1 MSSEHL
7 VYDLE
12 KGSRVILVDKS
23 LRKEGPWKCLSICSF
38 VLLIGATLLFT
49 LLQFG
54 AFRQSETE
62 VSSTGRW
69 GETSLGRADF
79 EVSTFS
85 SGWLQALVSRKPA
98 AHAIANLSRHNQLL
112 WTTKVAPSMLE
123 NGMQLNEN
131 DNSLVVPSTGLYF
144 IYSQLL
150 FHGKGCTS
158 PVLLTHTIS
167 WQSAQFNT
175 EVDLLKSMK
184 TVCEGGRD
192 PPSHSKL
199 WFESIYQGAVFKLH
213 KGDRLWSKTDL
224 PHHLDLTRSGQIYF
238 GVIGM

>member
-62 VSSTGRW
+62 ENRNPLSEGLPATMKV
-69 GETSLGRADF
+69 
-79 EVSTFS
+79 
-85 SGWLQALVSRKPA
+85 QALVSRKPA